1 MPKLN
6 SAQQTELL
14 DLLLDFPGT
23 RTTEQREALLFSLP
37 SQITGSIDL
46 SGDRNAAMV
55 KLVETLEFWGQLADG
70 RWATEVMLRNALRT
84 AKSTQ
89 FEQRFEA
96 IRQIFDLPAAKVQ
109 LDALPEQIASEI
121 SYLMPAGFLDDG
133 QRAARAV
140 ARICVPQVFDGKMR
154 VLGSKPSLALGTAWL
169 IAPNLLVT
177 NHHVVAARFKGDA
190 PVTASDMA
198 AQATG
203 AEAWFDYVHVD
214 KPYCVYRMTALEA
227 CEKSL
232 DYAVLRVA
240 GTAVSD
246 ARPLSNWGY
255 LRLAAEAAAPRASAQ
270 RRSAPFR
277 GREADRNPPQR
288 LRRHQGR
295 RRIPLSDR
303 HAAGLFRIARFHR
316 RLARG
321 RASPRIPS
329 VARKG
334 VHEGRSDQVQ
344 QCRHSDS
351 RDPPTPA
358 RRSARGNRRRRAM
371 TPRGNIA

>member
-6 SAQQTELL
+6 LAQQTELL
-14 DLLLDFPGT
+14 DLLLEFPGT
-23 RTTEQREALLFSLP
+23 RKAEQRETLLFSLP
-37 SQITGSIDL
+37 SQITDSIDL
-46 SGDRNAAMV
+46 SGDRNAALV

-70 RWATEVMLRNALRT
+70 RWATEVMLRNALRA

-96 IRQIFDLPAAKVQ
+96 IRQTFDLPAAKVQ

-121 SYLMPAGFLDDG
+121 SYLMPAGFLDEG

-154 VLGSKPSLALGTAWL
+154 MLGSNPSLALGTAWL

-177 NHHVVAARFKGDA
+177 NHHVVAARFDGDA

-227 CEKSL
+227 CDKSL

-240 GTAVSD
+240 GTAVAD
-246 ARPLSNWGY
+246 ARPLSDWGY
-255 LRLAAEAAAPRASAQ
+255 LRLAAETEELRQGRPLNIVQHPSGDVKQIAIRRNDCVGTKDGGEFFYLTDTLPGSSGSPVFTDDWLVVGLHRASQALPEKVYMKGEAIKYNNVGIRIHAILQHLPAVLRAEIAAAA
-270 RRSAPFR
+270 
-277 GREADRNPPQR
+277 
-288 LRRHQGR
+288 H
-295 RRIPLSDR
+295 
-303 HAAGLFRIARFHR
+303 
-316 RLARG
+316 
-321 RASPRIPS
+321 
-329 VARKG
+329 
-334 VHEGRSDQVQ
+334 
-344 QCRHSDS
+344 
-351 RDPPTPA
+351 
-358 RRSARGNRRRRAM
+358 
-371 TPRGNIA
+371 